1 MSESQAKTMFCPLWL
16 AGVKGRLAV
25 FGQVGFFHGN
35 GLDTDKIRAAFR
47 LSLAR
52 DGLQF

>member
-1 MSESQAKTMFCPLWL
+1 MSESQAKTMFVHCGWL
-16 AGVKGRLAV
+16 GSRVGLPFLVKSD
-25 FGQVGFFHGN
+25 FPKGN